1 MAGLFARDGAVIA
14 AAADYLKEM
23 CIRDRAMGV
32 LWGELEKLG
41 GGFNISLETLQDK
54 DKSAAIAAK
63 LREFAACEKTAAEIL
78 SEAFTP

>member
-1 MAGLFARDGAVIA
+1 MKAVGEQ
-14 AAADYLKEM
+14 YG
-23 CIRDRAMGV
+23 AMGV